1 MKDAE
6 GPPVKKRRFFTD
18 QSDNLLNPLNPVTLS
33 RENET
38 SVLKT
43 SNTTHGISLEI
54 KPSHHATL
62 PEPDE
67 SSGSE
72 VSVSFEEANFES
84 LVGKKVAPNL
94 IKRLRD
100 ASGGRME
107 KAINLYFDGFC
118 DSLSPSFR
126 SKPAKLYT
134 ENIGY
139 FDKIAKHSVKQNQIP
154 KKSPHFTNLTW
165 ENRYIGA
172 FGCDG
177 WVTRSGT
184 TLIKHGDVVRIERQ
198 KIQLPKSSV
207 FSGKQ
212 GQSTA
217 QAIPKFNLPISRRV
231 DVLVRFTNSKG
242 EEIGR
247 IPQNSADWISTLID
261 QKICKFVGFCVY
273 APERLRSGDTV
284 FLQLRCFLLRTA
296 FNADNSKF
304 QENRSTSIF
313 EEKESYE
320 EKQLGLRQA
329 SLVKLFKEINLIPS
343 KSSETM
349 EKQKRDKILQ
359 ATGTDSVDQNERSKN
374 KVVYGPETNGISS
387 QVEEAE
393 DGKELE
399 QDQLDA
405 LYKKAQ
411 SFDFNSPAAEPPE
424 TFVMKLRHYQKQ
436 ALYWMVSR
444 EKDSQNIHKELSM
457 HPLWE
462 EYTWPTNDADD
473 KKLLQI
479 PNEDK
484 FFVNPYS
491 GELSLKFP
499 VQEQK
504 CFGGILADE
513 MGLGKTI
520 EMMSLIHTHKSIDLN
535 IPNLIPTPDDSIMKI
550 SSSQNLASSTT
561 LIVAPMSLLAQWQSE
576 AGRASKEGTLNSFVY
591 YGNDKISD
599 LRKIC
604 RRISEVPNIIITSYG
619 VVLSEYNQVT
629 ARNHERSSY
638 CGLFSMKYFR
648 VILDEAHYIKN
659 RQSKT
664 AKACYQIE
672 AEHRWVLTGTPIV
685 NRLEDLFSLIR
696 FLRVEPWSNFSFW
709 RTFITVPF
717 ESKDFLR
724 ALDVVQTI
732 LEPLALRRT
741 KDMKT
746 PSGEAL
752 VTLPLKTIEILKIKL
767 SKEEQEVYDYILNR
781 AKQSFEA
788 NVEAGTVLKA
798 YTSIFAH
805 VMRLR
810 QSCCHPS
817 LTRNPKIVIDE
828 EEANIETDIADGLK
842 DDMTLQS
849 LIDRFAAETG
859 DSAGINIFGAH
870 ALKQIRDDAQN
881 ECPICSEEPMIE
893 RIVTTCWHS
902 TCKKCLLDYINHQKE
917 KGEKPRCVTCREF
930 LDTRNLFEV
939 VKGKD
944 TSDNDPPKYNL
955 HRLGTTSSAKIV
967 VLLDHLKSLRRDAPG
982 TKTVVFSQ
990 FTSFLSLIEPALSQA
1005 YIPFMRLDGSMAQ
1018 KLRANVL
1025 AEFASSS
1032 KGVVLLI
1039 SLRAGGVGLNLTM
1052 AKRVYMMDPWWSF
1065 AVEAQAIDRVHRMGQ
1080 SDEVKVYRFIVENSV
1095 EERILKIQDRKKFI
1109 ASSLGMMNDEEKKL
1123 QRLEDIKEL
1132 LS

>member
-1 MKDAE
+1 MKDFE
-6 GPPVKKRRFFTD
+6 GPPVKKRRFFSD
-18 QSDNLLNPLNPVTLS
+18 QSDTLRNSLNSIPRNHCKNDISVSTTSSTAHAVRLSSSVSYHVPLSESNESS
-33 RENET
+33 RE
-38 SVLKT
+38 
-43 SNTTHGISLEI
+43 
-54 KPSHHATL
+54 
-62 PEPDE
+62 D
-67 SSGSE
+67 
-72 VSVSFEEANFES
+72 VSASFKEADFQY

-94 IKRLRD
+94 IKKLRD
-100 ASGGRME
+100 ASGGQME

-118 DSLSPSFR
+118 DNSPSSFQLKTSELR
-126 SKPAKLYT
+126 TKGLNYVE
-134 ENIGY
+134 ENTK
-139 FDKIAKHSVKQNQIP
+139 DSVEKIQIL
-154 KKSPHFTNLTW
+154 KKSTPSTDLTP
-165 ENRYIGA
+165 ESRYIGA
-172 FGCDG
+172 FGCEG

-184 TLIKHGDVVRIERQ
+184 TLIKHGDIVRIERQ
-198 KIQLPKSSV
+198 KIQPHKTSV
-207 FSGKQ
+207 GKGKQ
-212 GQSTA
+212 GQITA
-217 QAIPKFNLPISRRV
+217 QVVPKLNIAASRRV
-231 DVLVRFTNSKG
+231 DVLVRFTNTKG
-242 EEIGR
+242 VEIGR
-247 IPQNSADWISTLID
+247 IPQNFADWISTLID
-261 QKICKFVGFCVY
+261 QGVCKFEGVCVY

-284 FLQLRCFLLRTA
+284 FLQLQCFLLRTA
-296 FNADNSKF
+296 FGINTLKL
-304 QENRSTSIF
+304 QGNRNTSIF

-320 EKQLGLRQA
+320 EKQLSQKQA
-329 SLVKLFKEINLIPS
+329 SLVKLFQEINIIPS

-349 EKQKRDKILQ
+349 EKQKRDRILQ
-359 ATGTDSVDQNERSKN
+359 ATKSESVDLHDKSKN
-374 KVVYGPETNGISS
+374 KIITGPETDSSSS

-405 LYKKAQ
+405 LYEKAQ
-411 SFDFNSPAAEPPE
+411 SFDFNSPAAEPSNSF
-424 TFVMKLRHYQKQ
+424 TMNLRHYQKQ
-436 ALYWMVSR
+436 ALYWMVSK
-444 EKDSQNIHKELSM
+444 EKNLQNAHKEVSM

-473 KKLLQI
+473 KKLPTI
-479 PNEDK
+479 PNQEK
-484 FFVNPYS
+484 FYVNPYS

-504 CFGGILADE
+504 CLGGILADE

-520 EMMSLIHTHKSIDLN
+520 EMMSLIHTHKSAGTNTLGLDLSSYEF
-535 IPNLIPTPDDSIMKI
+535 PTKLSVN
-550 SSSQNLASSTT
+550 QNEKMFAPSTT

-576 AGRASKEGTLNSFVY
+576 AERASKKGTLNSFVY
-591 YGNDKISD
+591 YGNDKLSD
-599 LRKIC
+599 LKRIC
-604 RRISEVPNIIITSYG
+604 HERTEVPNIIITSYG
-619 VVLSEYNQVT
+619 VILSEFNQVMT
-629 ARNHERSSY
+629 KNGDRSPNF
-638 CGLFSMKYFR
+638 GLFSLKYFR

-664 AKACYQIE
+664 AKACYEIE

-752 VTLPLKTIEILKIKL
+752 VPLPPKTIEIVNIEL
-767 SKEEQEVYDYILNR
+767 SKKEKEVYDHILNR

-810 QSCCHPS
+810 QSCCHPV
-817 LTRNPKIVIDE
+817 LTRNPNVVADE
-828 EEANIETDIADGLK
+828 EEAAKVTDTASGLT

-859 DSAGINIFGAH
+859 DSAGKNVFGAH

-881 ECPICSEEPMIE
+881 ECPICSEETMIE

-902 TCKKCLLDYINHQKE
+902 SCKKCLLDYINHQIE
-917 KGEKPRCVTCREF
+917 KGEKPRCATCRKF
-930 LDTRNLFEV
+930 LDTQNLFEV
-939 VKGKD
+939 VKD
-944 TSDNDPPKYNL
+944 EETSSDDGPPKYSL
-955 HRLGTTSSAKIV
+955 HRLGATSSAKIV
-967 VLLDHLKSLRRDAPG
+967 ALLSHLKRLRRDAPG

-1005 YIPFMRLDGSMAQ
+1005 HIPFMRLDGSMAQ
-1018 KLRANVL
+1018 KIRANVL
-1025 AEFASSS
+1025 ADFASSS
-1032 KGVVLLI
+1032 KGIVLLI

-1080 SDEVKVYRFIVENSV
+1080 LDEVKVYRFIVEDSV
-1095 EERILKIQDRKKFI
+1095 EERMLKIQDRKKF
-1109 ASSLGMMNDEEKKL
+1109 M
-1123 QRLEDIKEL
+1123 
-1132 LS
+1132 

>member
-1 MKDAE
+1 MSMRDFE
-6 GPPVKKRRFFTD
+6 GPPVKKRRFFSD
-18 QSDNLLNPLNPVTLS
+18 QSDTLLNPPNSDLRTHCQKDISVSTTSGTGHALRLS
-33 RENET
+33 G
-38 SVLKT
+38 SV
-43 SNTTHGISLEI
+43 
-54 KPSHHATL
+54 SHHFSL
-62 PEPDE
+62 SEPNE
-67 SSGSE
+67 SSSGI
-72 VSVSFEEANFES
+72 VSASFEDADFQH

-100 ASGGRME
+100 ASGGQLE

-118 DSLSPSFR
+118 DNSPPSFQLKT
-126 SKPAKLYT
+126 SDYSHKNTK
-134 ENIGY
+134 
-139 FDKIAKHSVKQNQIP
+139 DSVEKTHISN
-154 KKSPHFTNLTW
+154 KSPPSNELIP
-165 ENRYIGA
+165 ESRYIGA
-172 FGCDG
+172 FGCEG

-184 TLIKHGDVVRIERQ
+184 TLIKHGDIVRIERQ
-198 KIQLPKSSV
+198 RIQPHKSLAGK
-207 FSGKQ
+207 GKQ
-212 GQSTA
+212 GQMTA
-217 QAIPKFNLPISRRV
+217 QVVPKVNLAVSRRV
-231 DVLVRFTNSKG
+231 DVLVRFTNTKG

-261 QKICKFVGFCVY
+261 QKVCKFEGVCVY

-284 FLQLRCFLLRTA
+284 FLQLQCFLLRTA
-296 FNADNSKF
+296 FNTNTLKLQDNRK
-304 QENRSTSIF
+304 TSIF

-320 EKQLGLRQA
+320 EKQLSQKQA
-329 SLVKLFKEINLIPS
+329 SLVKLFKEINLVPS

-349 EKQKRDKILQ
+349 EKQKRDRILQ
-359 ATGTDSVDQNERSKN
+359 ATKIESVDQHDKSKKN
-374 KVVYGPETNGISS
+374 LTTGPETDSSS
-387 QVEEAE
+387 QVEEIE

-405 LYKKAQ
+405 LYEKAQ
-411 SFDFNSPAAEPPE
+411 SFDFNSPAAEPSE
-424 TFVMKLRHYQKQ
+424 SFTMSLRHYQKQ
-436 ALYWMVSR
+436 ALYWMVSK
-444 EKDSQNIHKELSM
+444 EKNSQNSHRELSM

-473 KKLLQI
+473 KKLPSI
-479 PNEDK
+479 PNQDK
-484 FFVNPYS
+484 FYVNPYS

-504 CFGGILADE
+504 CLGGILADE

-520 EMMSLIHTHKSIDLN
+520 EMMSLIHTNKSSYTNTLGLEPCSNKFLTKLPINQND
-535 IPNLIPTPDDSIMKI
+535 KI
-550 SSSQNLASSTT
+550 FAPSTT

-576 AGRASKEGTLNSFVY
+576 AERASKGGTLNSFVY
-591 YGNDKISD
+591 YGNDKTSD
-599 LRKIC
+599 LKKISHES
-604 RRISEVPNIIITSYG
+604 IEVPNIIITSYG
-619 VVLSEYNQVT
+619 VILSEFNQVAT
-629 ARNHERSSY
+629 KNSERSSNF
-638 CGLFSMKYFR
+638 GLFSFKYFR

-664 AKACYQIE
+664 AKACYEIE
-672 AEHRWVLTGTPIV
+672 AEHRWALTGTPIV

-717 ESKDFLR
+717 ESKDVLR

-752 VTLPLKTIEILKIKL
+752 VPLPPKTIEIVNIEL
-767 SKEEQEVYDYILNR
+767 SKKEQEVYDHILNK

-788 NVEAGTVLKA
+788 NVEAGTALKA
-798 YTSIFAH
+798 FTSIFAH

-810 QSCCHPS
+810 QSCCHPV
-817 LTRNPKIVIDE
+817 LTRNPKVVADE
-828 EEANIETDIADGLK
+828 EEATIATDTASGLT

-849 LIDRFAAETG
+849 LIDRFAAETS
-859 DSAGINIFGAH
+859 DLASTNIFGAH

-902 TCKKCLLDYINHQKE
+902 SCKKCLLDYINHQIE
-917 KGEKPRCVTCREF
+917 KGEKPRCATCREF
-930 LDTRNLFEV
+930 LDTQNLFEV
-939 VKGKD
+939 VKD
-944 TSDNDPPKYNL
+944 EEASDDGPPKYNL
-955 HRLGTTSSAKIV
+955 HRLGATSSAKILA
-967 VLLDHLKSLRRDAPG
+967 LLSHLKRLRRDAPG

-1005 YIPFMRLDGSMAQ
+1005 QIPFMRLDGSMAQ
-1018 KLRANVL
+1018 KIRANVL
-1025 AEFASSS
+1025 AEFASSC
-1032 KGVVLLI
+1032 KGIVLLI

-1080 SDEVKVYRFIVENSV
+1080 LDEVKVYRFIVENSV
-1095 EERILKIQDRKKFI
+1095 EERMLKIQDRKKFI